1 MMHQPMTREM
11 ALFSVVVGC
20 TFWAFGIFGKN
31 FVYRF
36 GHRPAPLWYGR
47 LVCGV
52 VGLLF
57 NFAGIAYFIRL
68 LW

>member
-1 MMHQPMTREM
+1 MTREM
-11 ALFSVVVGC
+11 ALFSILVGS
-20 TFWAFGIFGKN
+20 TFWLFCAFGKR

-47 LVCGV
+47 LVFGV

-57 NFAGIAYFIRL
+57 NFVGLAYFIRL